1 VPSKGVMIGVV
12 VVCVAIAGFAAGGF
26 AGAYMAGEPGSE
38 YDPLVAE
45 SYLQEAVAQAKEEL
59 QAEIV
64 ALQEEIEA
72 LRKKVD
78 ALERKASSPATGS
91 RSQSSQGSQ
100 GSQAAASSGAGS
112 QQPSSGNQ
120 GSEIAGIPKEPGR
133 TAVVKA
139 ASGANL
145 RTGPGTDYEAV
156 TAVANQTRVELI
168 ATMDGWY
175 EVKLADG
182 TKGWI
187 FGELIELD

>member
-1 VPSKGVMIGVV
+1 MVVPSRAVMIGVV
-12 VVCVAIAGFAAGGF
+12 VISVAIAGFAAGSF
-26 AGAYMAGEPGSE
+26 AGAYMAGEPGTE

-45 SYLQEAVAQAKEEL
+45 SYLQEAVTQAAGEL

-78 ALERKASSPATGS
+78 DLERKAASSAAATSAS
-91 RSQSSQGSQ
+91 RAQSSSS
-100 GSQAAASSGAGS
+100 GSQARSSSGGEESAVAGVPK
-112 QQPSSGNQ
+112 QPGKT
-120 GSEIAGIPKEPGR
+120 G
-133 TAVVKA
+133 VVKA
-139 ASGANL
+139 AAGANL
-145 RTGPGTDYEAV
+145 RTGPSTEYETI
-156 TAVANQTRVELI
+156 TAVAHQTRVELI
-168 ATMDGWY
+168 ASMDGWY